1 MSIMANR
8 KLNEVEVAIGNAKTY
23 QEYKE
28 ASLEHDRLSGAD
40 EWRAEET
47 CKLYDYS
54 LIRKRVNR
62 IRDAKAKKDSAGLM
76 FILHEGIHGN
86 LGNIANPEL
95 NRFARIGTKVLIEE
109 FLDEVCSAMEFIFN
123 AKDEEVDFYD
133 KLAFFEETA
142 HAYGQSC
149 LMLSGG
155 ASLGFFHV
163 GVIRTLTEHNLM
175 PNVISGAS
183 AGSIMAS
190 LIATRTDEE
199 LLDILTSES
208 IYERF
213 HQWGVWQGFLKDS
226 LFDSTNL
233 ENALIELFDLTTFE
247 EAYLKTGRHVSVTV
261 SPADLHQYS
270 RLLNA
275 RTSPNAIITQAV
287 RASCA
292 VPFLFSP
299 VQLKAKNRAGEIVPY
314 IPNRKFA
321 DGSVMADMPF
331 NRLARLYGV
340 NHSIV
345 SQINPLAVPF
355 LPRTKQHSTG
365 IFAVTKRHVANM
377 VKTNSIYACDVVENM
392 VSGRTAK
399 MAIHKVRSV
408 VEQQYVGDI
417 NILPGRKIA
426 NLKHLLMNPTVES
439 IDALTHMAERATWR
453 QLSLIERSTRISK
466 TFRGYLN
473 QLREQEKLRLHWSHQ
488 GGERP
493 SMPPQA

>member
-1 MSIMANR
+1 MAKQ
-8 KLNEVEVAIGNAKTY
+8 KLKALESDIANASS
-23 QEYKE
+23 YKAFLE
-28 ASLEHDRLSGAD
+28 ASLEHDALSGAD
-40 EWRAEET
+40 EWREQES
-47 CKLYDYS
+47 CNLYDYN

-62 IRDAKAKKDSAGLM
+62 IRDAKAKRDAAGLM

-95 NRFARIGTKVLIEE
+95 HSFAKIGTKKLIEE
-109 FLDEVCSAMEFIFN
+109 FLEEVCSAMAFIFE
-123 AKDEEVDFYD
+123 APDHEVDFYD
-133 KLAFFEETA
+133 KLAFFEETS

-163 GVIRTLTEHNLM
+163 GVIKTLTEHKLM

-190 LIATRTDEE
+190 LIATRTDDE
-199 LLDILTSES
+199 LLDILDSES

-213 HQWGVWQGFLKDS
+213 HEWGIWQGFFKDS

-233 ENALIELFDLTTFE
+233 ENALIELFDLMTFE
-247 EAYLKTGRHVSVTV
+247 EAFQKTGKHVSVTV

-287 RASCA
+287 RASTA

-345 SQINPLAVPF
+345 SQINPIASPF
-355 LPRTKQHSTG
+355 IPRNKKHSND
-365 IFAVTKRHVANM
+365 IFSITKRHFANM
-377 VKTNSIYACDVVENM
+377 VKTNSIYTCDMIENM
-392 VSGRTAK
+392 VTSRTAK
-399 MAIHKVRSV
+399 MAVHKVRSLV
-408 VEQQYVGDI
+408 DQQYVGDI
-417 NILPGRKIA
+417 NILPDNRIE
-426 NLKHLLMNPTVES
+426 NVFQILKNPTVQS
-439 IDALTHMAERATWR
+439 IDALVSMAERATWR
-453 QLSLIERSTRISK
+453 QLPIIERSTRISK
-466 TFRGYLN
+466 TFQGYLT
-473 QLREQEKLRLHWSHQ
+473 QLREQEKERLHCDYQPQLAQ
-488 GGERP
+488 G
-493 SMPPQA
+493 

>member
-1 MSIMANR
+1 MTKR
-8 KLNEVEVAIGNAKTY
+8 KLKDLELAIENARSY
-23 QEYKE
+23 SEYRE
-28 ASLEHDRLSGAD
+28 ACIEHDLLSGAQKWK
-40 EWRAEET
+40 EKEE
-47 CKLYDYS
+47 CDLYDYK

-62 IRDAKAKKDSAGLM
+62 IRDAKDKKDSASLM

-95 NRFARIGTKVLIEE
+95 SNHARIGTKKLIEE
-109 FLDEVCSAMEFIFN
+109 FLAEVCSAMEFIYH
-123 AKDEEVDFYD
+123 ADEEEVDFYD
-133 KLAFFEETA
+133 KLAFFEETS
-142 HAYGQSC
+142 HAFGQSC

-155 ASLGFFHV
+155 AGLGFFHA
-163 GVIRTLTEHNLM
+163 GVIRALTEQNLM

-183 AGSIMAS
+183 AGSIMAA

-199 LLDILTSES
+199 LLEILTPKS
-208 IYERF
+208 IFERF
-213 HQWGVWQGFLKDS
+213 QDWGVWKGLFTDS

-247 EAYLKTGRHVSVTV
+247 EAYQKTGRHVTVTV

-292 VPFLFSP
+292 VPYIFEP
-299 VQLKAKNRAGEIVPY
+299 VSLKAKNQAGEVVTY

-345 SQINPLAVPF
+345 SQTNPLAVPF
-355 LPRTKQHSTG
+355 LSRTKKHNNG
-365 IFAVTKRHVANM
+365 LFALTKRHFTKM
-377 VKTNSIYACDVVENM
+377 LKSNSVYACDVMEGM
-392 VSGRTAK
+392 VTGKTAK
-399 MAIHKVRSV
+399 MGIHKVRSIID
-408 VEQQYVGDI
+408 QQYVGDI
-417 NILPGRKIA
+417 NVLPARGFE
-426 NLKHLLMNPTVES
+426 NLKHLLSNPTLES
-439 IDALTHMAERATWR
+439 IESLITTAERATWG
-453 QLSLIERSTRISK
+453 QLELIERSTRISK
-466 TFRGYLN
+466 TFQSYLKD
-473 QLREQEKLRLHWSHQ
+473 LRDQEQERLHFEHKIRV
-488 GGERP
+488 GER
-493 SMPPQA
+493 